1 MSGINWGRVV
11 TGGLLAGLIMNI
23 GEAISGAVLGTQM
36 QAILDAHGLTF
47 AMTPSWMV
55 LYLVLGFAFGI
66 VAIWIYAS
74 IRPRYGAGPK
84 AAIIAAIMTWVL
96 GYAFALFGY
105 LAIGLTTVSLAMVSA
120 VWGLAEIAIGTLAG
134 AWVYR
139 E

>member
-11 TGGLLAGLIMNI
+11 AGGLLAGLIMNI
-23 GEAISGAVLGTQM
+23 GEAVSGAVLGTQM
-36 QAILDAHGLTF
+36 QTILEAHGLTF
-47 AMTPSWMV
+47 AMTPGWMV
-55 LYLVLGFAFGI
+55 LYLALGFAFGL

-84 AAIIAAIMTWVL
+84 AAIIAAVMVWIL
-96 GYAFALFGY
+96 GYVLPLFGY

-120 VWGLAEIAIGTLAG
+120 VWGLAEIVIGTVAG
-134 AWVYR
+134 AWLYR